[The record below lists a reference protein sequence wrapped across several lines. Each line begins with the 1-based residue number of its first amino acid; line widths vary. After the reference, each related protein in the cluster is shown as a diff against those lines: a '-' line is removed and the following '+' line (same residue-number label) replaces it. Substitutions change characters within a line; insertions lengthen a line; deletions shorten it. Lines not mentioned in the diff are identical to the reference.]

1 MTDISSFNP
10 DEFLNS
16 SITDAN
22 ATKSVPVPIGEYAA
36 YVEKVTP
43 RTWTSRDGTKS
54 GVAVDIT
61 WNITDPAV
69 SAALGR
75 ETVQCKQ
82 GLMLDTTPTGGLDTG
97 VGKNIGLGRLRAALD
112 LNTPG
117 QPFSFAMLAGRQAK
131 VTVDHRIDGDNT
143 YDQGKAVSKLG

>member
-75 ETVQCKQ
+75 E
-82 GLMLDTTPTGGLDTG
+82 LY
-97 VGKNIGLGRLRAALD
+97 
-112 LNTPG
+112 
-117 QPFSFAMLAGRQAK
+117 LAGAAP
-131 VTVDHRIDGDNT
+131 
-143 YDQGKAVSKLG
+143 KAPTEIPRV